1 MKHIPKNN
9 VVKKLKLPK
18 LKWNCS
24 NFTLFQSHR
33 QTEKKNNYTTTWS
46 TNTKDYKLIR
56 IYRIRCIF
64 LLAVASVTSNTDD
77 ELQRYS
83 KQRQWIQECR
93 RLPFRLWFH
102 QNLRSDDKKAT
113 YIHICVS
120 LTFLF
125 IYHTFVSLQ
134 FIACYNTY
142 YVPLKSM
149 HHIHYF
155 PSCNLFLFFTH

>member
-1 MKHIPKNN
+1 M
-9 VVKKLKLPK
+9 
-18 LKWNCS
+18 
-24 NFTLFQSHR
+24 TLFQSHR

-56 IYRIRCIF
+56 IYRIWCIF
-64 LLAVASVTSNTDD
+64 LLAVASVASTTDD

-93 RLPFRLWFH
+93 RLPFQLWFL

>member
-1 MKHIPKNN
+1 M
-9 VVKKLKLPK
+9 
-18 LKWNCS
+18 
-24 NFTLFQSHR
+24 TLFQSHR
-33 QTEKKNNYTTTWS
+33 QTEMKNNYTITWS
-46 TNTKDYKLIR
+46 TNTKDYKWIR
-56 IYRIRCIF
+56 IYRMMHFSALYYIVTVP
-64 LLAVASVTSNTDD
+64 AVASVASTTDD

>member
-93 RLPFRLWFH
+93 RLPFQLWFL

-113 YIHICVS
+113 YIHSCVS

-155 PSCNLFLFFTH
+155 PSYNLFLFFTH